1 MGTIFTMLNYCSIT
15 RICDDK
21 VECEYD
27 IVYDENI
34 LKDPKP
40 DLSVVTALYEQ
51 F

>member
-21 VECEYD
+21 VECEYE

-40 DLSVVTALYEQ
+40 DLSVFTALYEQ